1 MISYEEVRLHLTM
14 KALENNIWRTFA
26 GTALKG
32 GRIVFQIPFFD
43 SGSDDKRDVE
53 ISSPPFSLMV
63 CYSEISE
70 EVYDYIFSKG
80 KVEIPMA
87 ELLEYKKLLDM

>member
-1 MISYEEVRLHLTM
+1 MISYEEVRLHLIM
-14 KALENNIWRTFA
+14 KALENDIWRTF
-26 GTALKG
+26 LKG
-32 GRIVFQIPFFD
+32 RRVVFQIPLFD
-43 SGSDDKRDVE
+43 SGSYEERDIE
-53 ISSPPFSLMV
+53 IRTPPFPLV
-63 CYSEISE
+63 VRYSEISE

>member
-1 MISYEEVRLHLTM
+1 MISYEEVRLQLTM
-14 KALENNIWRTFA
+14 KALEKNIWFAFA
-26 GTALKG
+26 GEIRKG
-32 GRIVFQIPFFD
+32 SRVVFQIPFF
-43 SGSDDKRDVE
+43 GSEDERDIE

-63 CYSEISE
+63 RYTEISE

-80 KVEIPMA
+80 IVEIPMA